1 MMAAYALGSRTVD
14 WWSVHLFVTP
24 LLTETGTCPV
34 AGTLAWID
42 LDDTDPRKLAAVL
55 DAGRH
60 WTLRIDSEQEGR
72 AQAAKDVS
80 AGENWG
86 AMATSTRNRAEFY
99 AARPWLKRVAS

>member
-14 WWSVHLFVTP
+14 WWSVHDFVIP
-24 LLTETGTCPV
+24 LLTEVGTWPV
-34 AGTLAWID
+34 AGTIAWIE

-60 WTLRIDSEQEGR
+60 WALRIDSEQELR
-72 AQAAKDVS
+72 AQAAKDVA
-80 AGENWG
+80 AGENWA